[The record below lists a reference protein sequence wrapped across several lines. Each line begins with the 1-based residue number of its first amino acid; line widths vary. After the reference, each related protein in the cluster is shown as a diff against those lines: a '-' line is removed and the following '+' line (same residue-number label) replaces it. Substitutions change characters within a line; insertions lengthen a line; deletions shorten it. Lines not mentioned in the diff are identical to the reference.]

1 MMDSRIEK
9 LANILITF
17 STEVKPG
24 ENVLISSGNGN
35 DMLVK
40 ALVREVYKAGGR
52 PFVWLQNAAIERE
65 LGMGY
70 TEEQLKL
77 RAEADALLMSNM
89 QVFIGFSGVVNNSET
104 SDVPADRLS
113 LYAQHYGEQVHGKIR
128 VPKTRWV
135 VLRYPTPAMAQMADM
150 STEAFEDFYFDVC
163 NMDYSKMDRAMTPL
177 KELMER
183 ADMVRIVGRGTD
195 ISFSIKGLPAIKC
208 AGKVNIPDGEIF
220 TAPVKGSINGMITYN
235 TPSVHDGFTF
245 ENICLTFKDGRIVNA
260 TANDT
265 ERVNHVFDMDEGAR
279 SVGEFAI
286 GVNPYI
292 INPMKNTLFDEKIMG
307 SFHFTPGACY
317 DECDNGNKSALH
329 WDLVCIQTPEYG
341 GGEMYF
347 DGVLVR
353 KDGRFVLPELE
364 CLNPENLK

>member
-9 LANILITF
+9 LANILVTF

-70 TEEQLKL
+70 TEDQLRI
-77 RAEADALLMSNM
+77 RAEADALLMGKM
-89 QVFIGFSGVVNNSET
+89 QVFIGFSGVINNSET

-150 STEAFEDFYFDVC
+150 STEAFENFYFDVC

-183 ADMVRIVGRGTD
+183 TDMVRIVGRGTD

-220 TAPVKGSINGMITYN
+220 TAPVKGSING
-235 TPSVHDGFTF
+235 
-245 ENICLTFKDGRIVNA
+245 
-260 TANDT
+260 
-265 ERVNHVFDMDEGAR
+265 
-279 SVGEFAI
+279 
-286 GVNPYI
+286 
-292 INPMKNTLFDEKIMG
+292 
-307 SFHFTPGACY
+307 
-317 DECDNGNKSALH
+317 
-329 WDLVCIQTPEYG
+329 
-341 GGEMYF
+341 
-347 DGVLVR
+347 VL
-353 KDGRFVLPELE
+353 
-364 CLNPENLK
+364 

>member
-9 LANILITF
+9 LANILVTF

-70 TEEQLKL
+70 TEDQLRI
-77 RAEADALLMSNM
+77 RAEADALLMGKM
-89 QVFIGFSGVVNNSET
+89 QVFIGFSGVINNSET

-150 STEAFEDFYFDVC
+150 STEAFENFYFDVC

-183 ADMVRIVGRGTD
+183 TDMVRIVGRGTD

-220 TAPVKGSINGMITYN
+220 TAPVKGSINGVITYN
-235 TPSVHDGFTF
+235 PPSVHDGFTF

-353 KDGRFVLPELE
+353 RDGRFVLPELE